1 MCATWQREQSY
12 LDTGVVDWFR
22 PRPAAAAAAA
32 AAHGPPDPAATP
44 AQKLTIAW
52 TYGARFWSGVGA
64 AAHDAR
70 LDSAA
75 LQCLNGWRGYVERVV
90 YERSIIPYP
99 MESVMLKAGNNDGEE
114 TVVRVQDADIGWGDY
129 WKRV

>member
-1 MCATWQREQSY
+1 M
-12 LDTGVVDWFR
+12 
-22 PRPAAAAAAA
+22 
-32 AAHGPPDPAATP
+32 
-44 AQKLTIAW
+44 
-52 TYGARFWSGVGA
+52 FWSGVGA
-64 AAHDAR
+64 AADNAF
-70 LDSAA
+70 LDGAA

-129 WKRV
+129 WKRA